1 MFQFSKLFES
11 DNASSTEP
19 TSELP
24 PAFDNSPSVNDINDK
39 VNENSNNESTHN
51 EAPSQNT
58 ASAFNIHYKIVD
70 GSERMPQIE
79 QVGKFDIDEKMVE
92 VINHFLDK
100 NLSHPVEIMKYLQ
113 SQLVQGRALDV
124 SDHG

>member
-1 MFQFSKLFES
+1 MFQFSKLFEGHE
-11 DNASSTEP
+11 ASSTES

-24 PAFDNSPSVNDINDK
+24 PAFDNSPSFNDINDE
-39 VNENSNNESTHN
+39 VNENSNSESTHN

-58 ASAFNIHYKIVD
+58 ASAFNIHYEIVH

-79 QVGKFDIDEKMVE
+79 LVGKFDIDEKMVE
-92 VINHFLDK
+92 VIIHFLDK

-113 SQLVQGRALDV
+113 CQLVHGRALDV